1 MENIIT
7 ETYCIGCGSELSFT
21 GYAPLSAETYYICP
35 SCNMEYTVTIT
46 DDYTIIAEI
55 DTTDK

>member
-1 MENIIT
+1 MKNID
-7 ETYCIGCGSELSFT
+7 ETYCIGCGSELKLT
-21 GYAPLSAETYYICP
+21 GYDPLAAKTYYICP

>member
-1 MENIIT
+1 MKDIIE
-7 ETYCIGCGSELSFT
+7 ETYCIGCGFELKLT
-21 GYAPLSAETYYICP
+21 GHEPLAAETYYICP

-55 DTTDK
+55 DTTNK